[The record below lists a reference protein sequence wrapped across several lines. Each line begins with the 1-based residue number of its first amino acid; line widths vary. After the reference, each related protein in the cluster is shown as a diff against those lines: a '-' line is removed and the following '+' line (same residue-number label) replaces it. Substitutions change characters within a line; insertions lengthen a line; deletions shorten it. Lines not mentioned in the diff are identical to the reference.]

1 MPAGPSR
8 REVLAAGGAALG
20 WFLIGG
26 NRVWATPADAASAG
40 FSPQVLTVE
49 QVQALDSIG
58 EAMVP
63 GATQAGLAAFVDNQ
77 LEAGPE
83 SKLMAK
89 YVGVPVEQ
97 QTGFY
102 RLSLDAVGLALQ
114 KKTAD
119 EVLAAMAADAVPG
132 WNGPPASYVMF
143 LLRADALDVVYGTQ
157 AGFAQL
163 RIPYSA
169 HILPEANW

>member
-1 MPAGPSR
+1 
-8 REVLAAGGAALG
+8 
-20 WFLIGG
+20 
-26 NRVWATPADAASAG
+26 
-40 FSPQVLTVE
+40 
-49 QVQALDSIG
+49 
-58 EAMVP
+58 MVP

-77 LEAGPE
+77 LEAGSE

-114 KKTAD
+114 INTAD
-119 EVLAAMAADAVPG
+119 EVLAAMAADAVPD
-132 WNGPPASYVMF
+132 WSGPPASYVMF

-163 RIPYSA
+163 GIPYSA